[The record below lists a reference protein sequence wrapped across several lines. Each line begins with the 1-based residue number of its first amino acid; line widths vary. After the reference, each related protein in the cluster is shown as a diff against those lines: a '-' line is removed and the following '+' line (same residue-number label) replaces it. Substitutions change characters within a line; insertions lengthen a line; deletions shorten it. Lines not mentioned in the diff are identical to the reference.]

1 MSSSF
6 KQVSGAAVSA
16 VENAELAECRS
27 QAAAALL
34 SRKADI
40 VKQRTSDRLETI
52 FTARAQRAEA
62 EAETVLQEALDAPG
76 TMDEASL
83 AEFRQRYIG
92 LKMQKH
98 TRLALKELA
107 GPPPH
112 ARRSAGEASA
122 DRPGLPRAA
131 SAGLERLKQGHQWS
145 SSRSSSS
152 EWRLAPRSAPCAA
165 PARGRVGPCAVPRP
179 PRARRAP
186 TRSAGGW

>member
-1 MSSSF
+1 LPPPLSPPRLAPRCR
-6 KQVSGAAVSA
+6 AA
-16 VENAELAECRS
+16 
-27 QAAAALL
+27 
-34 SRKADI
+34 KADI

-152 EWRLAPRSAPCAA
+152 EWRRPEERAVRSTSAGPGRALRGAPPAAGPPCADA
-165 PARGRVGPCAVPRP
+165 FGGRVVRM
-179 PRARRAP
+179 
-186 TRSAGGW
+186 T